1 MANDTW
7 CIQVPVILGNIS
19 VCRGC
24 NVTHTEEY
32 VKPPELPDLSKY
44 KSKCTQWPRAHPCCE
59 PCPTTTEPPTSTGTT
74 TTNATGTTLSTATG
88 TTLTTATG
96 TTFIGTTIATAI
108 GTTINGTTGFTPGG
122 TITSTVTPQV
132 LPNVTWMY
140 SLFTLLGFMV
150 FLAIINWRRARR
162 VSKATQKKDDQILLV
177 YPPNPSSKKYYRLR
191 FGTSK
196 PSPVPDSPPAQK
208 NPAFENDYEK
218 EPTHPMMESTAPA
231 NNQGYVSN
239 VEDETGGSDKDFGDA
254 SLARVKLQPDPNE
267 KKSSEKMKGEDN

>member
-59 PCPTTTEPPTSTGTT
+59 PCPTTTEPPTST
-74 TTNATGTTLSTATG
+74 
-88 TTLTTATG
+88 
-96 TTFIGTTIATAI
+96 